1 MGICRRAC
9 LTGSIYGA
17 TSKSLFCACAWQQIR
32 KICKWAQLK
41 RELGCALKRTV
52 RSPAPPAG
60 SSQPSPVTFG
70 SGKKTTNSSS
80 RKKLKYKIGARVAR
94 TYRSP
99 RKHCQMCVYP
109 PVWQEN
115 PVVWSGSAMNTTIS
129 NTSQKQYRHT
139 HTHKGGHITPTAV
152 LRSGK
157 AQRKTENT
165 TTPPHWIICFL
176 TFFFF
181 FCAALLAAAALKRSN

>member
-17 TSKSLFCACAWQQIR
+17 TSKSLFCARAWQQIR

-70 SGKKTTNSSS
+70 SGEKNQQIPAAA
-80 RKKLKYKIGARVAR
+80 KKLKYKIGARVAR

-99 RKHCQMCVYP
+99 RQMCVYP
-109 PVWQEN
+109 PVWQVN

-139 HTHKGGHITPTAV
+139 HTQRQPLYADSRT
-152 LRSGK
+152 LRRRSAEK
-157 AQRKTENT
+157 DRKYDDT
-165 TTPPHWIICFL
+165 TTLNHLLFNI
-176 TFFFF
+176 FFFF